1 MNIQLRLLS
10 QAAQALL
17 ATGAL
22 VASALAAPAP
32 AAADGRAAAKPSRVV
47 CPYGTTTP
55 ASTRCLTK
63 ADIKET
69 GSESAGSER
78 DADRFMRNALL
89 RCDRLSG
96 EDRKDCVAR
105 IKGHGTESGS
115 VEGGGIYRELV
126 TLEAAPPKAP
136 KNIEGAAPVVAPK

>member
-1 MNIQLRLLS
+1 MIIQLRHLS

-17 ATGAL
+17 ATGVL
-22 VASALAAPAP
+22 LTSALAAPASVE
-32 AAADGRAAAKPSRVV
+32 GRAEAKSSRVA

-63 ADIKET
+63 ADLKET
-69 GSESAGSER
+69 GSESAGAER

-105 IKGHGTESGS
+105 TKGHGTESGS
-115 VEGGGIYRELV
+115 VQGGGIYRELV
-126 TLEAAPPKAP
+126 TLEAAPPKAA
-136 KNIEGAAPVVAPK
+136 KDIEGAAPVVAPK